1 MQAEAN
7 GSLEEPNGSVAMHT
21 IEMGSNSQYPRTTY
35 IQGSVSKTK
44 HIKNMSI
51 IKARFQ
57 RTTIP
62 VAPTHIC
69 QVNVRQLG
77 SLIQY

>member
-7 GSLEEPNGSVAMHT
+7 GSREEPNSSPAMHT
-21 IEMGSNSQYPRTTY
+21 IEMDLNSQYSRTTY

-44 HIKNMSI
+44 HIGNMFI
-51 IKARFQ
+51 IKVRFH

-62 VAPTHIC
+62 VAPTHIY